1 MISYDQEIKI
11 KNFIEHFRSKQKV
24 RGEIHITICDD
35 FYSIDHEVFT
45 DSDVD
50 EAEQIG
56 FQDGVDHLE
65 DIIEK
70 MNGIDLSE
78 FISEEQSLELYE
90 YYKDKRK

>member
-1 MISYDQEIKI
+1 MISYEQEIKI

-35 FYSIDHEVFT
+35 YYSIDHET
-45 DSDVD
+45 YLDSDID

-56 FQDGVDHLE
+56 FLDGVDHLE
-65 DIIEK
+65 DTIEK

-78 FISEEQSLELYE
+78 YISEEQTKELTE
-90 YYKDKRK
+90 YYKGKRK